1 MTILVCKTNSLCC
14 GSQHQACILHVQ
26 KQNAKMKDKNKSVI
40 EEVNISN
47 NYKISAPARTLVIVL

>member
-26 KQNAKMKDKNKSVI
+26 KQNAKMKDKNKCVI
-40 EEVNISN
+40 EEVNTKQIEWYGKMS
-47 NYKISAPARTLVIVL
+47 YQLY